1 MSNVEAG
8 GIGSNGQV
16 IPTLVGN
23 KYVPII
29 LNSAAGTTPQLMITG
44 APGYFITRLFIELD
58 ASCTIAAAGMVTIN
72 FTDTGSGLVIGQ
84 YRAFIPSVFT
94 APTFPTG
101 PQLASSGT
109 GYIYVSTTT
118 ASTCTVGT
126 NVALTAGTIRCAIN
140 SGICNYLATP

>member
-44 APGYFITRLFIELD
+44 APGYFITRLFVEVD
-58 ASCTIAAAGMVTIN
+58 ASCTLAVGGMVSIN
-72 FTDTGSGLVIGQ
+72 FTDTGSGLLIGQ
-84 YRAFIPSVFT
+84 YRAYIPGTFT
-94 APTFPTG
+94 APTVPTG

-109 GYIYVSTTT
+109 GYLYVSTTT
-118 ASTCTVGT
+118 NSTCTVSVS
-126 NVALTAGTIRCAIN
+126 VALTAGTIRCAIN
-140 SGICNYLATP
+140 SGTCNYLATP